1 MSGPNGE
8 RNGRQLK
15 IAKCKQTF
23 AQMEKRAS
31 DCCGCCPPQYF
42 GGTLARV
49 QKFCL
54 RDTRKCD
61 DSGEKEERGRA
72 KRERGRELRGQLRPE
87 KLGDGGGGLFL
98 PLSLSHVFIL

>member
-23 AQMEKRAS
+23 AQMEKWAS
-31 DCCGCCPPQYF
+31 DLGCRPPQYF
-42 GGTLARV
+42 GSGGTLARV

-61 DSGEKEERGRA
+61 DSGGKKERG
-72 KRERGRELRGQLRPE
+72 ERGRERVERAITSR
-87 KLGDGGGGLFL
+87 KTR
-98 PLSLSHVFIL
+98 